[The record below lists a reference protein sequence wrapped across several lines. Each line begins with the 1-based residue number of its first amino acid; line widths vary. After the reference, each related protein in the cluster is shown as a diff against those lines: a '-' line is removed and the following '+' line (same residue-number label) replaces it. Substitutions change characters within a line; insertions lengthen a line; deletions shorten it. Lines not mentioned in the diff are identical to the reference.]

1 MENIHPEFEFYRGST
16 PSLSFS
22 LPLQIDKEKDKV
34 FVTFTQEF
42 EDILELDFDSGSL
55 DISGHTLIVSLS
67 QNQTLML
74 KSGGVDVQIRYAL
87 EDGTCDVSDPVYG
100 YIGYTQKDGEIV

>member
-1 MENIHPEFEFYRGST
+1 
-16 PSLSFS
+16 
-22 LPLQIDKEKDKV
+22 
-34 FVTFTQEF
+34 
-42 EDILELDFDSGSL
+42 
-55 DISGHTLIVSLS
+55 
-67 QNQTLML
+67 ML